1 MMDIDEMDVDTVIS
15 GRKAIVKEPGSSN
28 VLEGDQ
34 LRFEAEVSMA
44 WSNRD

>member
-1 MMDIDEMDVDTVIS
+1 MDVDTVIS

-34 LRFEAEVSMA
+34 LRFEVSMA